1 MNNDTETVAHQA
13 VMTTCFLSLGTNIGD
28 KRHNLDE
35 AVRLLGER
43 VGSVVAVSSY
53 HETEPWGFVSD
64 NIFLNACVK
73 LHTVLSSHELL
84 HVTQQIE
91 RDLGRMQKSHGHVY
105 HDRVI
110 DIDILLYGDI
120 VVDDDDL
127 KIPHPLMLQRDF
139 VMNPLKEILH
149 T

>member
-1 MNNDTETVAHQA
+1 
-13 VMTTCFLSLGTNIGD
+13 MTTCFLSLGTNIGD

-73 LHTVLSSHELL
+73 LHTVLSPHELL

-91 RDLGRMQKSHGHVY
+91 RDLGRMQKSHNRVY

-110 DIDILLYGDI
+110 DIDILLYGDT
-120 VVDDDDL
+120 VVNDDDL

>member
-1 MNNDTETVAHQA
+1 
-13 VMTTCFLSLGTNIGD
+13 MTTCYLSLGTNMGD

-35 AVRLLGER
+35 AVRHLGER
-43 VGSVVAVSSY
+43 AGVVVAVSSY

-64 NIFLNACVK
+64 NTFLNACVK
-73 LHTVLSSHELL
+73 LHTALTPHELL

-91 RDLGRMQKSHGHVY
+91 RELGRMQKSHNCVY
-105 HDRVI
+105 HDRTI
-110 DIDILLYGDI
+110 DIDILLYSDT

-139 VMNPLKEILH
+139 VMNPLKEILV
-149 T
+149 